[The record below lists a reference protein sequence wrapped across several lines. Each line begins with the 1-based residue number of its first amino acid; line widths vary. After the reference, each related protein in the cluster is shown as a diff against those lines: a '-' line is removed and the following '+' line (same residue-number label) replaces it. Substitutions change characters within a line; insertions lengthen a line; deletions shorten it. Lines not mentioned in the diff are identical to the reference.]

1 MQVSTKSQTKTRRS
15 SAILNKTT
23 DGELSR
29 ELDRV
34 LKSYVIT
41 FTEKEKSG
49 GFLIAVVPRKEFYKK
64 DSDYQQHHFTGDT
77 FGQALSVVPDL

>member
-1 MQVSTKSQTKTRRS
+1 MHVSTKSQTKTRRS

-29 ELDRV
+29 ELNRV

-49 GFLIAVVPRKEFYKK
+49 FLIAVVPRKDFYKK
-64 DSDYQQHHFTGDT
+64 NSDYQQQHFTGDS
-77 FGQALSVVPDL
+77 FGQALSGVPDL